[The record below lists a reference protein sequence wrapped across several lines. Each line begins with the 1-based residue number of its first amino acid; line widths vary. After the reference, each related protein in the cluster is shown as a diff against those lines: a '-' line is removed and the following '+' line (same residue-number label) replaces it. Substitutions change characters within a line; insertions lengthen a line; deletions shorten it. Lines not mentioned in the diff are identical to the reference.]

1 MIKQILSNFLFL
13 FCFFRGARHGF
24 NMSAKL
30 ARLEQQE
37 AEFMAKY
44 GNRAKHSSSSLV
56 CDKQGPT
63 RVSSLSDL
71 PEEMAGN
78 APKIPKPDVKPRRK
92 SKPVDTDDKSSQD
105 EVPVDSGKTVVC
117 HERKRKRKSKNR
129 TEQHEEEGEEE
140 KLSPAA
146 KKEGPEESVDL
157 HGDNK
162 KKKKK
167 KKKKNRL
174 CDEEEQNL
182 TT

>member
-1 MIKQILSNFLFL
+1 
-13 FCFFRGARHGF
+13 
-24 NMSAKL
+24 MSAKL

-56 CDKQGPT
+56 CDKQAPT

-105 EVPVDSGKTVVC
+105 EVPVDGGKTVVC

-129 TEQHEEEGEEE
+129 TEQHEEEGEEEE

-167 KKKKNRL
+167 KKKNRL